1 MSSIYT
7 LLIIDSRLP
16 VIKGGEAVMGLV
28 LVLEYPALHG
38 FTISSN
44 L

>member
-1 MSSIYT
+1 M
-7 LLIIDSRLP
+7 LIIDDSLP
-16 VIKGGEAVMGLV
+16 VIKGGEVVMGLV
-28 LVLEYPALHG
+28 LVLEFPALHG